1 VSFSNPTVDKS
12 SGRLYVPFLHIGDI
26 NPDFVRVL
34 VSDDGGETFYP
45 LAFNQPGAPNPFV
58 YGHVRA
64 GIFADCGKGGGIR
77 QVIKQGPDIGGGLY
91 TELYG
96 YPRYVH
102 CSRIPGEPA
111 AAVQNGR
118 LVIVLDDSTSQI
130 QGLPTDQSQILA
142 LYSSDGGNSWQP
154 PFIVAPVTSNDP
166 HHVLPAVALTSD
178 AKTAYV
184 GYYVQGSDEKV
195 RTELATL
202 KVANNAL
209 QLQGY
214 KPLSSVSF
222 DLEPN
227 NIPSPFPP
235 LKSEDTVNFDQ
246 NVKAG
251 YALGEYMGLTTD
263 ANGNPM
269 AAWGDC
275 RNTWVSP
282 ANGLYPGA
290 HPKPDVFFVRP

>member
-1 VSFSNPTVDKS
+1 
-12 SGRLYVPFLHIGDI
+12 VPFLHISDI

-34 VSDDGGETFYP
+34 VSDDGGNTFYP

-64 GIFADCGKGGGIR
+64 GVFADCGKGGGIR

-102 CSRIPGEPA
+102 CSRIPGAPA

-142 LYSSDGGNSWQP
+142 LYSSDGGNSWHP
-154 PFIVAPVTSNDP
+154 PFIVSPVTSNDP

-202 KVANNAL
+202 KVGNNGL
-209 QLQGY
+209 QFLGT
-214 KPLSSVSF
+214 KALSSVSF

-227 NIPSPFPP
+227 NVPSPFPP
-235 LKSEDTVNFDQ
+235 LKSESTVNFDQ
-246 NVKAG
+246 LISAG
-251 YALGEYMGLTTD
+251 YALGEYMGVAVD

-269 AAWGDC
+269 ASWGDC
-275 RNTWVSP
+275 RNLWVSP
-282 ANGLYPGA
+282 ANGLYPGV
-290 HPKPDVFFVRP
+290 HPQTDVFFVRP